1 MALAF
6 TQSLERAGLASAVSV
21 LADLG
26 LGALGRVDLG
36 LGDLGLGDLDHGA
49 FVREVFAVGIDH

>member
-36 LGDLGLGDLDHGA
+36 LGDLDHEA